1 MLSYNL
7 LIIYFVI
14 SYRSVDPANPRV
26 AFAKNYLK
34 MELIQNAKNEAELDA
49 AVKFNPAVDM
59 DNLSVYPELE
69 ALGLNSAPPK
79 GDSTFT
85 HDSTAWQ
92 NMNFGDYVATEAK
105 RDETWPFIVGAVVV
119 YVLLGLGIPA
129 GLSEEGK
136 KKSKYI
142 SYIEGRH
149 GKLDDDHHH

>member
-1 MLSYNL
+1 
-7 LIIYFVI
+7 
-14 SYRSVDPANPRV
+14 
-26 AFAKNYLK
+26 

-49 AVKFNPAVDM
+49 AVKFNPAVDI

-69 ALGLNSAPPK
+69 PLGLNAAPPK
-79 GDSTFT
+79 GNSSFT

-92 NMNFGDYVATEAK
+92 NMSFGDYVATEAK

-119 YVLLGLGIPA
+119 YVLLGLGIPS

-136 KKSKYI
+136 KKSKYM

-149 GKLDDDHHH
+149 GKLGGDDHAHH